1 MEGLERAARHL
12 IDTFGANAARVADHR
27 AGLANSAGDVDGTW
41 GAIARRVREIDK
53 SDQPIA
59 RWAAR

>member
-27 AGLANSAGDVDGTW
+27 AGLAESGGDVGGTW

-53 SDQPIA
+53 SDQLVP
-59 RWAAR
+59 R

>member
-12 IDTFGANAARVADHR
+12 IDTFGDNAAQVADHR
-27 AGLANSAGDVDGTW
+27 AGLAKRSGDVDGTW

-53 SDQPIA
+53 SDQSVV
-59 RWAAR
+59 R